1 LARAPRHKFIEVDG
15 VWWVRDDLVSVD
27 ASAKP
32 GITWDTVGPFLRLP
46 GGQAIRD
53 RRQATLRLGKLAEDP
68 TISLYLRLF
77 LTGRQD
83 GKRSTMSSP
92 SLARAL
98 VTLGLR
104 DASSRHLDAVRLWLR
119 WECEL
124 GGDLANFTMLSILQ
138 KGPAVDLAQRDQLRA
153 YLQGVSLANRRIW
166 RALGLAVEFAS
177 PEMT

>member
-1 LARAPRHKFIEVDG
+1 L
-15 VWWVRDDLVSVD
+15 
-27 ASAKP
+27 
-32 GITWDTVGPFLRLP
+32 DTVGLFLRLP
-46 GGQAIRD
+46 DGQVIRD
-53 RRQATLRLGKLAEDP
+53 RRQATRQLGKLAEDP
-68 TISLYLRLF
+68 AIALYLRLF

-98 VTLGLR
+98 VTLGLL
-104 DASSRHLDAVRLWLR
+104 DAGSRPRDAVRLWLR

-124 GGDLANFTMLSILQ
+124 DGDLANYSMLSILQ

-177 PEMT
+177 PETT